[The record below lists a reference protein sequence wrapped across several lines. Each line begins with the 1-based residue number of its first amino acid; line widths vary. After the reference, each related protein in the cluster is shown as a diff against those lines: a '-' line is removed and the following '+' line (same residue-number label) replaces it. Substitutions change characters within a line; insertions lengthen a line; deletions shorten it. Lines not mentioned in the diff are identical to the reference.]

1 MTVVTSGDRELET
14 REDRGGVRWSE
25 PEMRDVLEP
34 ETRELK
40 NIRVSDQVIPSSPWS
55 NRRRRASTRHRLIL
69 PPYQLV
75 CSAGRALTG
84 KEDDTRRSSTAV

>member
-34 ETRELK
+34 ETRELE
-40 NIRVSDQVIPSSPWS
+40 N
-55 NRRRRASTRHRLIL
+55 
-69 PPYQLV
+69 
-75 CSAGRALTG
+75 
-84 KEDDTRRSSTAV
+84 